1 MPELSMKHLAAIS
14 LVLATGVP
22 ALAAWTPQWEP
33 LERTVVVATETT
45 VPPPP
50 LSFKD
55 PGYAHMLSLGF
66 SPGDVSALQGECM
79 DYFLTYYGIDFHG
92 LPAAPDGTIF
102 GDGAMMFGETIP
114 EGSDQRVITDT
125 ADPSHRADGTEHS
138 RVVID
143 TGCAMIILSPGVYD
157 GLNAGMP
164 RTAGDI
170 MVYGYSNVFD
180 PRHPIDKDHI
190 VERIKFKPAWPIKV
204 VPVANAEGA
213 SISEAVFKVEA
224 EYVDKQGRVH
234 NGIGICALTQY
245 FDVNGQFHESKRD
258 VYTFPR

>member
-1 MPELSMKHLAAIS
+1 MS

-22 ALAAWTPQWEP
+22 ALAAWMPQWEP
-33 LERTVVVATETT
+33 MERVVVVATETT

-66 SPGDVSALQGECM
+66 SSGDVGALQAECM
-79 DYFLTYYGIDFHG
+79 DYFLAYYGIDFHG
-92 LPAAPDGTIF
+92 LPAAPDGTIV
-102 GDGAMMFGETIP
+102 GDGAIMFGETIP
-114 EGSDQRVITDT
+114 VGSDERVISDT
-125 ADPSHRADGTEHS
+125 ANPSRLADGSEHS

-143 TGCAMIILSPGVYD
+143 TGCAMIVLAPGVYS

-164 RTAGDI
+164 QAAGDI

-180 PRHPIDKDHI
+180 PKQPIDKDHI

-204 VPVANAEGA
+204 VPVANAEGKPL
-213 SISEAVFKVEA
+213 SEGVFKVEA
-224 EYVDKQGRVH
+224 EYVDVH
-234 NGIGICALTQY
+234 GDVHEGIGICALTQY
-245 FDVNGQFHESKRD
+245 FDTNGQFHESKRD
-258 VYTFPR
+258 VYTFPE